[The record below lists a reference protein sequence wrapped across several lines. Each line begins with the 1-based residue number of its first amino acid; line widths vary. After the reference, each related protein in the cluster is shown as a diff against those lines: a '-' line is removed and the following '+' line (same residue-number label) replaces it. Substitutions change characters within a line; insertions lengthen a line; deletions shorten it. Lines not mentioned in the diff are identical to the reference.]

1 VPAQDA
7 EPTAFRRRAERTLE
21 AFNRGDYEAAWGEL
35 PEDFEFH
42 SVPDWPDAQVARGP
56 REVIA
61 YFQNDLRET
70 FPDWR
75 GRIESVTELGAG
87 VYMNHLVMEG
97 AGRAGGVPTT
107 TSLFQ
112 VWELDGERPVR
123 VREFLRREEAVAAG
137 GDAAESRDRA
147 PLRREGE

>member
-1 VPAQDA
+1 VRPVAVEGADT
-7 EPTAFRRRAERTLE
+7 TAFRRRAEHVLE
-21 AFNRGDYEAAWGEL
+21 AFNRGDFEAAWGGL

-56 REVIA
+56 REVID
-61 YFQNDLRET
+61 YFENDLRGT

-75 GRIESVTELGAG
+75 GRIESVDEVGPG
-87 VYMNHLVMEG
+87 VYLNHLVMEG

-112 VWELDGERPVR
+112 VWEMDGERPVR
-123 VREFLRREEAVAAG
+123 VREFLRREEAMAAG
-137 GDAAESRDRA
+137 GDAAESRSRN
-147 PLRREGE
+147 R